1 MTAPAPIGLGGEPLP
16 PVEFWPIVELDGALG
31 ETTRWRVAP
40 VYVAPF
46 SREDAL
52 AFVEQASLDF
62 GVPLE
67 LPTPELVD
75 AIWAAADLRLNPHH
89 LMRDWNSPKDMRA
102 YDQQA
107 RAIERE
113 IVRALGLAGRAEFTL
128 LAGSHKDW
136 TIFEGEDGPEVDI
149 YGWHDLRGNPVQ
161 KDRTGHDK
169 KYCDYS
175 QGARLVG
182 RVG

>member
-1 MTAPAPIGLGGEPLP
+1 MTTPAPIGLGGEPLP
-16 PVEFWPIVELDGALG
+16 PFDAWPIVELDDAGT
-31 ETTRWRVAP
+31 TTRWRVAP

-46 SREDAL
+46 SRDGAI

-67 LPTPELVD
+67 LPSKALVD
-75 AIWAAADLRLNPHH
+75 AIWAAADLKLNPHH
-89 LMRDWNSPKDMRA
+89 LMRDWRSAKDMRA

-107 RAIERE
+107 RAIERA
-113 IVRALGLAGRAEFTL
+113 IVHALGEQGRSTFVL

-136 TIFEGEDGPEVDI
+136 TIFEGEDGAEVDI

-161 KDRTGHDK
+161 KYRTGHDGE
-169 KYCDYS
+169 YCDYS
-175 QGARLVG
+175 QGARVVG
-182 RVG
+182 RVE